1 MNDQNRLDELVRVFA
16 DPVIV
21 WPGSDSSFTA
31 SVCEAITIQRLAR
44 AAQGLKHPAALELAT
59 LAEAMVY
66 LATASL
72 SFPFDSEWT
81 KVYLYCCTQVM
92 GDRAPADCRQEAL
105 SAYER
110 SEFLE
115 PLLRWIRR
123 KQDER
128 WQAGRRG
135 ASRTRQPPRTPPVEQ
150 LAFRFQ

>member
-1 MNDQNRLDELVRVFA
+1 MND
-16 DPVIV
+16 
-21 WPGSDSSFTA
+21 
-31 SVCEAITIQRLAR
+31 
-44 AAQGLKHPAALELAT
+44 ALG
-59 LAEAMVY
+59 
-66 LATASL
+66 L

-81 KVYLYCCTQVM
+81 KVYLYCCTQVK
-92 GDRAPADCRQEAL
+92 GDRVPADCRQESL

-128 WQAGRRG
+128 WKVRRRE
-135 ASRTRQPPRTPPVEQ
+135 AAAPQPPRTPQVEQ